1 MKYTRYDLNKK
12 NGDNGKMMIFLILI
26 VVAALGVASLLA
38 KFIFSGNGGDKIIDI
53 TKPISVS
60 TIDGKDEFVSYTL
73 VQCGYYSKKENAEE
87 LKQRLKD
94 KYNAVSILDNEKY
107 RVVTFIGSAEDAG
120 KIIDKLNSENL
131 NSLKINFQISNKEL
145 CNQEISGMINGY
157 LQILNKL
164 QEVEVKS
171 VKTDEFKKWI
181 NGLTDQKDSESFKIY
196 EELKKSINELP
207 DEITKMDIEKGYTSI
222 FTALNNYKV
231 K

>member
-12 NGDNGKMMIFLILI
+12 NGGNGKMMIFLILI
-26 VVAALGVASLLA
+26 VVAALGVSTLLA
-38 KFIFSGNGGDKIIDI
+38 KFIFSGNGGDKIVDV

-60 TIDGKDEFVSYTL
+60 NIDSKNEFVNYTL

-94 KYNAVSILDNEKY
+94 RYNAVNILDNEKY
-107 RVVTFIGSAEDAG
+107 RVVTFIGSPEDAG
-120 KIIDKLNSENL
+120 KIVDKLNGENL

-164 QEVEVKS
+164 QEAEVKS
-171 VKTDEFKKWI
+171 VKTDEFKKWV
-181 NGLTDQKDSESFKIY
+181 NGLTDDKNSESFKIY
-196 EELKKSINELP
+196 EALKKNINELP

>member
-12 NGDNGKMMIFLILI
+12 NGGNGKMMIFLILI
-26 VVAALGVASLLA
+26 VVAALGVATLLA
-38 KFIFSGNGGDKIIDI
+38 KFIFSGNGGDKIVDV

-60 TIDGKDEFVSYTL
+60 TIDSKDEFVSYTL

-94 KYNAVSILDNEKY
+94 KYNVVNILDNEKY

-164 QEVEVKS
+164 QEAEVKS
-171 VKTDEFKKWI
+171 VKTDEFKKWV
-181 NGLTDQKDSESFKIY
+181 NGLTDQKDSQSFKIY
-196 EELKKSINELP
+196 EALKKNINELP

>member
-12 NGDNGKMMIFLILI
+12 NGGNGKMMIFLILI
-26 VVAALGVASLLA
+26 VVAALGVATLLA
-38 KFIFSGNGGDKIIDI
+38 KFIFSGNGGDKIVDV

-60 TIDGKDEFVSYTL
+60 TIDSKDEFVSYTL

-94 KYNAVSILDNEKY
+94 KYNVVNILDNEKY

-145 CNQEISGMINGY
+145 CNQEISGVINGY

-164 QEVEVKS
+164 QEAEVKS
-171 VKTDEFKKWI
+171 VKTDEFKKWV
-181 NGLTDQKDSESFKIY
+181 NGLTDQKESESFKIY
-196 EELKKSINELP
+196 EALKKNINELP